1 MIKFSYFILISASL
15 LCGIQGVWAQGAH
28 VRSAHLQGLQD
39 RMGQGPVDAQVQNA
53 ESRLAER
60 CVRALTDV
68 MVHDITSP
76 PVAGR
81 DYVYSLIAFYEGARP
96 GDTTYK
102 SFAGLLTG
110 LPPLPKPAPGVAYD
124 WMVAGATAF
133 YKTGYA
139 FAFSKDLFQQ
149 SWDTIAA
156 VLRKRAVAPEVYERS
171 VKFGELVAAQILK
184 WSREDNYLRT
194 RGMQRYTVSKTP
206 GSWQQTGPDFMEAIE
221 PHWDQMRP
229 MTMEKAHQFV
239 IPEPAPFNSPK
250 FVEEYKDVYQTTLKL
265 TKEQEDAARFWDCNP
280 FATQTVGHLMY
291 SVKKISPGGHWI
303 EITGLAIRQKNLSL
317 IPALYTYSLVSVAIF
332 DAILG
337 AWDEKYRSNYIR
349 PITAI
354 QQTIAPTWQPLLQ
367 TPPFPEYPS
376 GHSVISMSSATV
388 LTGLFGDDFHYV
400 DSVEKAYGLPE
411 RPFLSFFEAA
421 NEAAISR
428 LYGGIH
434 FREAI
439 DNGKDLGK
447 AIGGHVLGR

>member
-1 MIKFSYFILISASL
+1 MIKFNYLLFISAAL
-15 LCGIQGVWAQGAH
+15 LCGVQGGWAQAQH
-28 VRSAHLQGLQD
+28 D
-39 RMGQGPVDAQVQNA
+39 DAKM
-53 ESRLAER
+53 AER
-60 CVRALTDV
+60 CIRALTDV

-81 DYVYSLIAFYEGARP
+81 DYVYSLIAFYEAARAA
-96 GDTTYK
+96 DTTYK
-102 SFAGLLTG
+102 TFAGLLTD
-110 LPPLPKPAPGVAYD
+110 LQPLPRPVPCVQYD
-124 WMVAGATAF
+124 WLVAGATAF

-139 FAFSKDLFQQ
+139 FAFSKDLFQR

-156 VLRKRAVAPEVYERS
+156 ELRRRAFSPEVYDRS
-171 VKFGELVAAQILK
+171 VVFGEQVSGHILK
-184 WSREDNYLRT
+184 WSRGDNYLRT

-206 GSWQQTGPDFMEAIE
+206 GAWQQTGPDYMEALE

-229 MTMEKAHQFV
+229 MTMAKAHQFV
-239 IPEPAPFNSPK
+239 IPEPAAFGSAK
-250 FVEEYKDVYQTTLKL
+250 FVEEYKDVYETTLKM
-265 TKEQEDAARFWDCNP
+265 TAEQTDIAKFWDCNP

-291 SVKKISPGGHWI
+291 SVKKISPGGHWV
-303 EITGLAIRQKNLSL
+303 EITGLAIRQKNLML
-317 IPALYTYSLVSVAIF
+317 VPALYTYGMVSVAIF

-354 QQTIAPTWQPLLQ
+354 QQTIAPTWQPVLQ

-376 GHSVISMSSATV
+376 GHSVISMASATV
-388 LTGLFGDDFHYV
+388 LTGLYGDDFHYV
-400 DSVEKAYGLPE
+400 DSVEKPYGLPE
-411 RPFLSFFEAA
+411 RPFRSFFEAA

-447 AIGGHVLGR
+447 TIGSNVLERLKGAGPGGL